1 MARIVQK
8 FGGTS
13 VGDLDRIRNVA
24 QRVKS
29 CVEAG
34 NEVAVVVSAMAG
46 TTNQLVEWA
55 KQVGPMHDARE
66 YDAIVSTGEQ
76 VTVGLLSI
84 ALQNIGVDARSWLG
98 WQIPLRTD
106 EVHGAARIEEI
117 QADEIIKRL
126 EQGQVAVVAGFQGIA
141 PDGRISTL
149 GRGGSDTSAVA
160 LAAAIQ
166 ADRCDIYTD
175 VDGVYTTDPR
185 IMPKARKLDSITF
198 EEMLEMAS
206 AGAKVLQTRSVA
218 MAMRHHVNLQVRSSF
233 TDAPGT
239 LVQNE
244 EKQMEKQKVS
254 GIAYSA
260 EEAKITVVGLPD
272 KPGIAAKIFGVLAD
286 LHINVDMIVQS
297 ASADLQK
304 TDITF
309 SLARIDLE
317 KAVSDLIILKDELVF
332 ERLVHDN
339 NIAKISVIGTAMRT
353 QSGIAKR
360 MFEVLSEKQ
369 INMQVIS
376 TSEIKISVLIQADYT
391 ELAVRSLHD
400 AFELE
405 KIG

>member
-1 MARIVQK
+1 MTRIVQK

-13 VGDLDRIRNVA
+13 VSDLDRIRNVA

-29 CVEAG
+29 CVEEG

-55 KQVGPMHDARE
+55 KRIGPIHDARE

-117 QADEIIKRL
+117 QADEIITRL

-166 ADRCDIYTD
+166 ADRCDIFTD

-218 MAMRHHVNLQVRSSF
+218 MAMRHHVSLQVRSSF

-286 LHINVDMIVQS
+286 SHINVDMIVQS
-297 ASADLQK
+297 ASADLKK

-309 SLARIDLE
+309 SLARTDLD
-317 KAVSDLIILKDELVF
+317 KAARDLTKLKDELAF

-353 QSGIAKR
+353 QSGIAKL

-405 KIG
+405 KID